1 MEKKTYKAFANA
13 KKIYIVGN
21 AFNTYRA
28 RVLISFLLSSPNY
41 SIYYSDQRY
50 LTAQS
55 NSYLARIFW
64 KGVKIIDVLMN
75 LYKIADADAVYLL
88 PMASPNIIEILFAKL
103 LGKQIISEFYI
114 SKFDTLINDRQRIN
128 STSLKAIVPLWE
140 DKILARASSVL
151 IFLNKSEANYYLK
164 VIDEQQH
171 LTKSM
176 FIPLTAKKKPR
187 AQCPYLNDQRSIPTL
202 CWWGTYIPLHGLEK
216 IIHAA
221 AHLRER
227 KMPVKMHLF
236 GNSEER
242 AKPFNDLIKS
252 LKLEDSV
259 IIDNTKHF
267 SDDSLTDFLIE
278 NCDLAF
284 GNFGDSQKAKTV
296 MVNKVVEASS
306 MGLPVVSQKTEALQ
320 EYFSSDAIAYCK
332 PNPDEIADRIIDLL
346 SDKRKA
352 KLMGQKGMAIYSAKF
367 SKSTYLNKVL
377 PVIQGAD
384 GSGVRG

>member
-1 MEKKTYKAFANA
+1 M
-13 KKIYIVGN
+13 
-21 AFNTYRA
+21 
-28 RVLISFLLSSPNY
+28 LINFILSSPNY

-50 LTAQS
+50 LTTQR
-55 NSYLARIFW
+55 NSYPARIFW
-64 KGVKIIDVLMN
+64 KAVKSFDVLIN

-88 PMASPNIIEILFAKL
+88 PMASVNISEILVAKL
-103 LGKQIISEFYI
+103 LGKKIISEFYI
-114 SKFDTLINDRQRIN
+114 SKFDTLINDRQKID
-128 STSLKAIVPLWE
+128 SASLKAKVPLWE
-140 DKILARASSVL
+140 DKILARASSTL

-164 VIDEQQH
+164 VIDEQRH
-171 LTKSM
+171 LKKSI
-176 FIPLTAKKKPR
+176 FIPLIAEKKPR
-187 AQCPYLNDQRSIPTL
+187 AVCPYLNDQQSVPTL

-236 GNSEER
+236 GNSDEK
-242 AKPFNDLIKS
+242 AKPFNELIKS
-252 LKLEDSV
+252 LNLEDLV

-320 EYFSSDAIAYCK
+320 EYFSLDAIAYCK
-332 PNPDEIADRIIDLL
+332 PNPEEIADRIFDLM
-346 SDKRKA
+346 SDKKKA
-352 KLMGQKGMAIYSAKF
+352 KLMGEKGLAIYNKNF
-367 SKSTYLNKVL
+367 SKRAYLNKVL
-377 PVIQGAD
+377 PVIQAAD
-384 GSGVRG
+384 GSRISG